1 MSSDSPTRNCGNGPL
16 AGIKV
21 LDLSQVYL
29 GPYATFLMAKA
40 GADVIK
46 VEPLQGEPARRRADV
61 GKSATFPFC
70 MLNANKQSVTLNLKD
85 EDGRA
90 LLIEMVKRAD
100 ILVENFAPGVMDRLG
115 VGWEVLHATNPR
127 LIYASGTGYGLSGP
141 DRDTLAMDL
150 TVQAMSGVMSVTGEP
165 DGPPLKAGPA
175 FVDFISGVHL
185 YGAVMTALYER
196 EKIGRGRLVE
206 VAMQDAVV
214 PTMASNLGLMHNN
227 PGATAGRTG
236 NRHGGLSISPYNVY
250 PCRDGYVAIICMAE
264 NHWLALCK
272 AFAADD
278 ILSDP
283 RFENNARR
291 VENMQTADEIV
302 KGWTMTKTRQELLD
316 LARKFRFLCAP
327 VRDLVEVMSDRHLME
342 RGMLEWV
349 DHPELGRVVLPNSP
363 LRFHG
368 TEPIVPKPS
377 HKLGADNSDVYR
389 SWLGLSPDRIAA
401 LRAAGTI

>member
-1 MSSDSPTRNCGNGPL
+1 
-16 AGIKV
+16 V

-196 EKIGRGRLVE
+196 EKIGR
-206 VAMQDAVV
+206 
-214 PTMASNLGLMHNN
+214 
-227 PGATAGRTG
+227 
-236 NRHGGLSISPYNVY
+236 
-250 PCRDGYVAIICMAE
+250 
-264 NHWLALCK
+264 
-272 AFAADD
+272 
-278 ILSDP
+278 
-283 RFENNARR
+283 
-291 VENMQTADEIV
+291 
-302 KGWTMTKTRQELLD
+302 
-316 LARKFRFLCAP
+316 
-327 VRDLVEVMSDRHLME
+327 
-342 RGMLEWV
+342 
-349 DHPELGRVVLPNSP
+349 
-363 LRFHG
+363 
-368 TEPIVPKPS
+368 
-377 HKLGADNSDVYR
+377 
-389 SWLGLSPDRIAA
+389 
-401 LRAAGTI
+401 